1 MSTSNR
7 PGPEDDVLDHAAY
20 WGCYMEQIGTPSG
33 YTLTTHILPLVQRL
47 AAEVA
52 ALRNSQRN
60 GGAA

>member
-1 MSTSNR
+1 VNTSNR
-7 PGPEDDVLDHAAY
+7 PGPEADVLDQAAY

-33 YTLTTHILPLVQRL
+33 YTLTTHIMPLVQRL

-52 ALRNSQRN
+52 SHRNSKN

>member
-1 MSTSNR
+1 
-7 PGPEDDVLDHAAY
+7 
-20 WGCYMEQIGTPSG
+20 MEQIGTPSG
-33 YTLTTHILPLVQRL
+33 YTLTTHIMPLVQRL